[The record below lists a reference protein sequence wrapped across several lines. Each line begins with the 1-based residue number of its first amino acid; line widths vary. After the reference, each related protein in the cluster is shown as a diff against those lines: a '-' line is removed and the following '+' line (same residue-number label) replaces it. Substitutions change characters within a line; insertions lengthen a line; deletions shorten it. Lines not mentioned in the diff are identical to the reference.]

1 MTSTTKRVHRVN
13 PETPTHVFPM
23 KPLPRVAQ
31 PNTNDF
37 RNSGQLYDGAE
48 LRSFAFRPG
57 AMDFKKYPSRGN
69 PT

>member
-1 MTSTTKRVHRVN
+1 MTPTTKRVHRVN
-13 PETPTHVFPM
+13 KSVETHLFPM
-23 KPLPRVAQ
+23 KPLPRTAQ

-37 RNSGQLYDGAE
+37 RADGQLYDGAE